1 MKSAWKNKHRGAGR
15 VAFLAVMR
23 MQTPKCLTANS
34 AEETVFYFAENDR
47 TVVLLKVSPGR
58 RMVEGKLV

>member
-1 MKSAWKNKHRGAGR
+1 MPAANRERWLPAGDLPKTRQYAGEPPALQTDFRGTG
-15 VAFLAVMR
+15 
-23 MQTPKCLTANS
+23 
-34 AEETVFYFAENDR
+34 FYFAENDR